1 MDWGDGAVMGAARM
15 LHSGQA
21 VPWNAGP
28 VSEPTADADA
38 PQRVDLRLRLWL
50 FTFDAHR
57 VIYATIILMTSY
69 AVYDEGTSR
78 LRTANYL
85 DMVAVSIAPLFALS
99 MAHAFS
105 DALDIQIRNRRRLS
119 GRDRRHLAADN
130 LQYLYVA
137 IPPLALIAVLGLVGW
152 EANAIVELVQALGV
166 VSLFFWGMYAGRK
179 AGMSR
184 RRQFSFG
191 IGYGLMGL
199 FIIAVEL
206 ILTH

>member
-1 MDWGDGAVMGAARM
+1 MSDSDAAAGAD
-15 LHSGQA
+15 L
-21 VPWNAGP
+21 AGP
-28 VSEPTADADA
+28 PPA
-38 PQRVDLRLRLWL
+38 PVDLRLRVWR

-78 LRTANYL
+78 LRTASYIEI
-85 DMVAVSIAPLFALS
+85 VAVSIAPLFALS

-105 DALDIQIRNRRRLS
+105 DALDIQIRNGRRLS
-119 GRDRRHLAADN
+119 GHDRRHLAAAN

-137 IPPLALIAVLGLVGW
+137 IPPLLLIAALGLLGW
-152 EANAIVELVQALGV
+152 EANVILELVQFLGV

-179 AGMSR
+179 AGVSR
-184 RRQFSFG
+184 ARRLSFG
-191 IGYGLMGL
+191 VSYGLMGV

>member
-1 MDWGDGAVMGAARM
+1 MT
-15 LHSGQA
+15 
-21 VPWNAGP
+21 
-28 VSEPTADADA
+28 EPDADG
-38 PQRVDLRLRLWL
+38 PPPPVDLRLHLWR

-78 LRTANYL
+78 MRTANYVE
-85 DMVAVSIAPLFALS
+85 MVAVSIAPLFALS

-105 DALDIQIRNRRRLS
+105 DALDLQIRNGRPLS

-130 LQYLYVA
+130 LQYLYMA
-137 IPPLALIAVLGLVGW
+137 IPPLLLIAGLGIVGW
-152 EANAIVELVQALGV
+152 DANVIVELVQALGV
-166 VSLFFWGMYAGRK
+166 VSLFFWGLYAGRK
-179 AGMSR
+179 ARVSR

-191 IGYGLMGL
+191 ISYGLMGML
-199 FIIAVEL
+199 IILVEL